1 VQTDGCLGDCTLAAC
16 GDTIVQAD
24 VEECDDGNMVQTD
37 ACLNTCEAAKCG
49 DSIVQAGVEACDDGN
64 MVDNDMCSNTCQ
76 IPLNLRTNVLLC
88 GTSGYD
94 IRKFAPAARPSSQA
108 ITLAEAG
115 CCFTV
120 NAFPG
125 ITPIAGWDAHSASI
139 GYRDLSLG
147 RLWVTDF
154 DRQDS
159 MPNVNMTYTNT
170 LMGYMLTHRK

>member
-1 VQTDGCLGDCTLAAC
+1 VRHVGLRHQEVRPDGGPVHPGDPLW
-16 GDTIVQAD
+16 QA
-24 VEECDDGNMVQTD
+24 
-37 ACLNTCEAAKCG
+37 
-49 DSIVQAGVEACDDGN
+49 
-64 MVDNDMCSNTCQ
+64 
-76 IPLNLRTNVLLC
+76 IP
-88 GTSGYD
+88 
-94 IRKFAPAARPSSQA
+94 FQA

-115 CCFTV
+115 CGFTV